1 MLCLIFGKVFGKQGI
16 HIVFMHRSLYTL
28 IFLITLFPLLS
39 TAQTSAL
46 TQNIRG
52 QVLDAESKKPI
63 EGVVVLLMADKQ
75 KNAMTDSS
83 GYYILQNIP
92 VGRQSFQFIIVGY
105 EPRTVA
111 EVLVT
116 SGKELELNV
125 LLTENY
131 TSLQEVN
138 VSANKDRNKAMNEF
152 ATVSARSFS
161 VEETKRF
168 AASVSDPARMAQNFM
183 GVSNNDDLENGIVV
197 RGNSPKGILWRL
209 EGIEIPN
216 PNHFGSLSTSGGAV
230 SMLNASMLGTSDFYT
245 GAFPAEIGNALSG
258 AFDLQFRNGNTAR
271 REHTFQLGT
280 LGAEVATEGPFK
292 MGGKA
297 SYLVNY
303 RYSTLTLLQ
312 GYFDLGGVLPA
323 YQDASFKLNFPT
335 KKMGT
340 FSVFGLWGYNIATKD
355 PDKDSTKWTDDN
367 PNFKL
372 RADGMLAVGGVTHQY
387 FVNSHAYIKTIV
399 SASYDDGKTNVDTL
413 NPSNNYAEIPT
424 QKSLS
429 SNTAL
434 RATVMYNNK
443 INSRNTF
450 RTGVVAQFLSFDID
464 ENLFDR
470 GAMVWKTLIRS
481 NGSTQYYQAYAQWK
495 TRVNQHIIATGGV
508 HASYYVLNNK
518 YSIEPRASVSYN
530 AKKNTFTLATG
541 LHSKPEH
548 ISTYLYSNAT
558 QGTAITYPNK
568 NLDLLRAAHMVLGF
582 DRPLPFK
589 TRLKV
594 EAYYQHLYSIPVEA
608 DSTSGFSVINAE
620 NIYSLLDTKPLV
632 SNGTGRNY
640 GIDMSIERPFNN
652 GYYILA
658 TGSVFRSL
666 YTNYKGEEYNTLF
679 NRGYQLNV
687 LGGKEFK
694 LNNTGKT
701 LLGINGKFLYS
712 GGLRESV
719 IDVPTS
725 MAQRKTVYYT
735 GQYYT
740 IQGTPYQRVDG
751 SMYIKFNRKRAT
763 HSIQFDAQNIFN
775 RKNYF
780 YSFFDRRS
788 GIVKTVYQTGFIP
801 NLAYR
806 VEFH

>member
-1 MLCLIFGKVFGKQGI
+1 MLRYIFI
-16 HIVFMHRSLYTL
+16 YIL
-28 IFLITLFPLLS
+28 FLWGAAVY
-39 TAQTSAL
+39 AQDAVL

-63 EGVVVLLMADKQ
+63 EGVVILLLSDKQ
-75 KNAMTDSS
+75 KNAMTDSN
-83 GYYILQNIP
+83 GYYILQGIP
-92 VGRQSFQFIIVGY
+92 VGRQSFQFSMVGY
-105 EPRTVA
+105 EPRTA
-111 EVLVT
+111 SEVLVT
-116 SGKELELNV
+116 SGKELELNIS
-125 LLTENY
+125 LTENF
-131 TSLQEVN
+131 TRLKEVS
-138 VSANKDRNKAMNEF
+138 VSANKDRNKAQNEF

-183 GVSNNDDLENGIVV
+183 GVSNNDDMENGIVV

-230 SMLNASMLGTSDFYT
+230 SMLNASVLGTSDFYT

-258 AFDLQFRNGNTAR
+258 AFDLQFRNGNTER

-280 LGAEVATEGPFK
+280 LGVEAATEGPFK
-292 MGGKA
+292 KGGKA

-335 KKMGT
+335 KKAGT
-340 FSVFGLWGYNIATKD
+340 FSVFGLWGYNTATKD
-355 PDKDSTKWTDDN
+355 PDKDSTLWTDEN

-372 RADGMLAVGGVTHQY
+372 RADGMLAVGGITHQY
-387 FVNSHAYIKTIV
+387 FLNNHAYIKTIV
-399 SASYDDGKTNVDTL
+399 SASYDDAKTDVDTL
-413 NPSNNYAEIPT
+413 NPANNYTEIPT

-429 SNTAL
+429 SNTAM

-450 RTGVVAQFLSFDID
+450 RAGVVAQLLSFDID
-464 ENLFDR
+464 ENLFDQ
-470 GAMVWKTLIRS
+470 GVKQWKTLIKS
-481 NGSTQYYQAYAQWK
+481 NGSTQYYQAYLQWK
-495 TRVNQHIIATGGV
+495 TRLNQHITTTGGV
-508 HASYYVLNNK
+508 HASYYALNNK

-530 AKKNTFTLATG
+530 AGKNTITLATG

-548 ISTYLYSNAT
+548 ISTYLYSNAA

-568 NLDLLRAAHMVLGF
+568 SLDLLRAAHLVLGY

-589 TRLKV
+589 MRFKTEV
-594 EAYYQHLYSIPVEA
+594 YYQHLYNIPVEA
-608 DSTSGFSVINAE
+608 DSTSSFSIINAE

-632 SNGTGRNY
+632 STGTGRNY
-640 GIDMSIERPFNN
+640 GIDMSIERPFSN

-658 TGSVFRSL
+658 TGSLFRSL
-666 YTNYKGEEYNTLF
+666 YTTYAGQEYNTLF
-679 NRGYQLNV
+679 NRGYQVNV
-687 LGGKEFK
+687 LGGKEWK
-694 LNNTGKT
+694 LNAKGKT
-701 LLGINGKFLYS
+701 ILGINGKFLYS

-719 IDVPTS
+719 IDVASS
-725 MAQRKTVYYT
+725 MTQKKTIYYA

-740 IQGTPYQRVDG
+740 KQSTPYQRVDG
-751 SMYIKFNRKRAT
+751 SVFIKFNRRRAT
-763 HSIQFDAQNIFN
+763 HSIQFDAQNIFD

-780 YSFFDRRS
+780 YSFFDKRN

>member
-1 MLCLIFGKVFGKQGI
+1 M
-16 HIVFMHRSLYTL
+16 HIGFFIRLLLVVM
-28 IFLITLFPLLS
+28 LFPVVS
-39 TAQTSAL
+39 FAQQAVL
-46 TQNIRG
+46 TQNVRG

-63 EGVVVLLMADKQ
+63 EGVVVLLAANKQ
-75 KNAMTDSS
+75 QNAMTDSN
-83 GYYILQNIP
+83 GYYLLPNVP
-92 VGRQSFQFIIVGY
+92 AGRQSFQFSMVGY

-116 SGKELELNV
+116 TGKELELNV
-125 LLTENY
+125 SLTENY

-138 VSANKDRNKAMNEF
+138 VSANKDRNKAINEF

-183 GVSNNDDLENGIVV
+183 GVSGNDDLENGIVV

-258 AFDLQFRNGNTAR
+258 AFDLQFRNGNTQR
-271 REHTFQLGT
+271 SEHTFQLGT
-280 LGAEVATEGPFK
+280 LGVEAATEGPFK
-292 MGGKA
+292 KGGKA

-303 RYSTLTLLQ
+303 RYSTLALLE

-335 KKMGT
+335 KKAGT
-340 FSVFGLWGYNIATKD
+340 FSVFGLWGYNTATKN
-355 PDKDSTKWTDDN
+355 PDTDSTKWTDDN

-372 RADGMLAVGGVTHQY
+372 RADGSLAVGGISHQY
-387 FVNSHAYIKTIV
+387 FVNNHAYIKTIV

-413 NPSNNYAEIPT
+413 NPSDNYAEVPT

-450 RTGVVAQFLSFDID
+450 RTGVVVQFLSFDID
-464 ENLFDR
+464 ENLFDQ
-470 GAMVWKTLIRS
+470 GAKVWKTLIRS
-481 NGSTQYYQAYAQWK
+481 NGSTQYYQAYVQWK
-495 TRVNQHIIATGGV
+495 TRLSQRITATGGL
-508 HASYYVLNNK
+508 HGSYYALNDK
-518 YSIEPRASVSYN
+518 YSIEPRASVSYQ
-530 AKKNTFTLATG
+530 ASKNTFTLAAG

-568 NLDLLRAAHMVLGF
+568 NLDLLRAAHVVLGY

-589 TRLKV
+589 TRLKI
-594 EAYYQHLYSIPVEA
+594 ETYYQHLYSIPVEA
-608 DSTSGFSVINAE
+608 DSASSFSVINAE

-632 SNGTGRNY
+632 SQGMGRNY
-640 GIDMSIERPFNN
+640 GIDMCIERPFSN
-652 GYYILA
+652 GYYVLA
-658 TGSVFRSL
+658 TGSLFRSL
-666 YTNYKGEEYNTLF
+666 YTTYKGEEYNTLF

-687 LGGKEFK
+687 LGGKEWK
-694 LNNTGKT
+694 LNSKGKT
-701 LLGINGKFLYS
+701 IVGINGKFLYS

-719 IDVPTS
+719 IDITS
-725 MAQRKTVYYT
+725 SMMQRRTVYYN
-735 GQYYT
+735 GQYFT
-740 IQGTPYQRVDG
+740 KQSTPYQRIDG
-751 SMYIKFNRKRAT
+751 SVYVKFNRRRAT
-763 HSIQFDAQNIFN
+763 HSIQVDAQNIFN
-775 RKNYF
+775 RRNYF
-780 YSFFDRRS
+780 YSFFDKRD
-788 GIVKTVYQTGFIP
+788 GVVKTVYQTGFIP